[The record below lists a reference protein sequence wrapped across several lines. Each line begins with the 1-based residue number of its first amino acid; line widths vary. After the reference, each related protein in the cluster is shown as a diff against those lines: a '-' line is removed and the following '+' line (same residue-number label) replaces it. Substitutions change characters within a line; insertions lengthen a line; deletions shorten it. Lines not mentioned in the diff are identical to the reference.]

1 MRQDVT
7 LILCNTD
14 IMQSRAQAP
23 DWMPEWSKGEDLR
36 SSVFALAGSNPA
48 PVIFYFK
55 HLTLF
60 IKSLLLYFITRFSL
74 SYRFPIY
81 PSPTRLYS
89 IKY

>member
-1 MRQDVT
+1 
-7 LILCNTD
+7 
-14 IMQSRAQAP
+14 
-23 DWMPEWSKGEDLR
+23 MPEWSKGEDLR

-55 HLTLF
+55 HLTSF

-81 PSPTRLYS
+81 PSPPLDYTVLNINVNDQYDVNDQCDVNDQ
-89 IKY
+89 